1 MNILITGISGFAG
14 SFLAEYILKAQS
26 SIRRLADKAQSLF
39 GTVFS
44 ARESSNLQNI
54 EDQLHLFAG
63 DLSDRGFVK
72 KVLDESCPD
81 LIFHLAAIAFVGES
95 LKNPEKVILNNIQ
108 IQLNLLEEI
117 RAQGLKPKI
126 LIVGSADEYGLVA
139 PADNPLSENQPLLPV
154 SPYGLSKL
162 AQDMMGYVYYKS
174 YGLPIVRVRPF
185 NHIGPRQSSLFVVP
199 AFAKQIAE
207 AEADL
212 AEPTVKVGNLSA
224 KRDFCDVRD
233 MVKAYWLALEKG
245 QIGDVYN
252 LGSGKAYAISWVLET
267 LISYAKIKIKIQK
280 DPSRLRAVDLP
291 VTMCNQQKF
300 AVQTLWKPTFSIEET
315 LLETLNYWREKVKM
329 DAGRK

>member
-26 SIRRLADKAQSLF
+26 SELRAQSLS

-44 ARESSNLQNI
+44 ARESSNLQDI
-54 EDQLHLFAG
+54 QDQLHLFAG
-63 DLSDRGFVK
+63 DLSDRNFVK

-126 LIVGSADEYGLVA
+126 LIVGSADEYGLA
-139 PADNPLSENQPLLPV
+139 KPEDNPLSENQPLLPV

-162 AQDMMGYVYYKS
+162 AQDLMGYVYYKS

-185 NHIGPRQSSLFVVP
+185 NHIGPRQSPQFVVP

-207 AEADL
+207 AEANL
-212 AEPTVKVGNLSA
+212 AEPVVRVGNLSA
-224 KRDFCDVRD
+224 KRDFTDVRD
-233 MVKAYWLALEKG
+233 MVKAYWLALQMEIWVKF
-245 QIGDVYN
+245 I
-252 LGSGKAYAISWVLET
+252 ISV
-267 LISYAKIKIKIQK
+267 
-280 DPSRLRAVDLP
+280 
-291 VTMCNQQKF
+291 
-300 AVQTLWKPTFSIEET
+300 
-315 LLETLNYWREKVKM
+315 REKPM
-329 DAGRK
+329 RSGGS

>member
-26 SIRRLADKAQSLF
+26 SELKAQSLF
-39 GTVFS
+39 CTVFS

-174 YGLPIVRVRPF
+174 FNLPIVRVRPF
-185 NHIGPRQSSLFVVP
+185 NHIGPRQSPQFVVP

-207 AEADL
+207 AEANL
-212 AEPTVKVGNLSA
+212 AEPVVRVGNLSA
-224 KRDFCDVRD
+224 KRDFTDVRD
-233 MVKAYWLALEKG
+233 MVKAYWLALQKG
-245 QIGDVYN
+245 DLGEVYN
-252 LGSGKAYAISWVLET
+252 LGSGKAYEIGWVLKT
-267 LISYAKIKIKIQK
+267 LISMSKKEIRIKI
-280 DPSRLRAVDLP
+280 DPLLLRAVDLP

-300 AVQTLWKPTFSIEET
+300 AAQTSWKPTFSIEET
-315 LLETLNYWREKVKM
+315 LLETLNYWRTKVKQ
-329 DAGRK
+329 

>member
-26 SIRRLADKAQSLF
+26 SIRRLADKAPRLY

-44 ARESSNLQNI
+44 AHESVNLQDI
-54 EDQLHLFAG
+54 QDQLHLFSG

-81 LIFHLAAIAFVGES
+81 LIFHLAAMAFVGES
-95 LKNPEKVILNNIQ
+95 LKNPQKVISNNIQ

-117 RAQGLKPKI
+117 RARDIKPKI
-126 LIVGSADEYGLVA
+126 LIVGSADEYGLVK
-139 PADNPLSENQPLLPV
+139 PEDNPIGESQALLPV

-185 NHIGPRQSSLFVVP
+185 NHIGPRQSPQFVVP

-207 AEADL
+207 AEANL
-212 AEPTVKVGNLSA
+212 TEPVVGVGNLSA
-224 KRDFCDVRD
+224 KRDFTDVRD
-233 MVKAYWLALEKG
+233 MVKAYWLALQKG
-245 QIGDVYN
+245 DLGEVYN
-252 LGSGKAYAISWVLET
+252 LGSGKAYEIGWVLKT
-267 LISYAKIKIKIQK
+267 LISMSKKEIKIKI
-280 DPSRLRAVDLP
+280 DPSRLRAADLP

-300 AVQTLWKPTFSIEET
+300 AAQTSWKPTFSIEET
-315 LLETLNYWREKVKM
+315 LLEILNYWRSEVK
-329 DAGRK
+329 R

>member
-26 SIRRLADKAQSLF
+26 SELRAQSLS

-44 ARESSNLQNI
+44 ARESSNLQDI
-54 EDQLHLFAG
+54 QDQLHLFAG
-63 DLSDRGFVK
+63 DLSDRNFVK

-126 LIVGSADEYGLVA
+126 LIVGSADEYGLA
-139 PADNPLSENQPLLPV
+139 KPEDNPLSENQPLLPV

-162 AQDMMGYVYYKS
+162 AQDLMGYVYYKS

-185 NHIGPRQSSLFVVP
+185 NHIGPRQSPQFVVP

-207 AEADL
+207 AEANL
-212 AEPTVKVGNLSA
+212 AEPVVRVGNLSA
-224 KRDFCDVRD
+224 KRDFTDVRD
-233 MVKAYWLALEKG
+233 MVKAYWLALQKG
-245 QIGDVYN
+245 DLGEVYN
-252 LGSGKAYAISWVLET
+252 LGSGKAYEIGWVLKT
-267 LISYAKIKIKIQK
+267 LISMSKKEIKIKI
-280 DPSRLRAVDLP
+280 DPSLLRAVDLP

-300 AVQTLWKPTFSIEET
+300 AAQTLWKPTFSIEET
-315 LLETLNYWREKVKM
+315 LLDTLNFWRVQINK
-329 DAGRK
+329 

>member
-54 EDQLHLFAG
+54 QDRLHLFSG

-72 KVLDESCPD
+72 KVLDESSPD
-81 LIFHLAAIAFVGES
+81 LIFHLAAMAFVGES
-95 LKNPEKVILNNIQ
+95 LRNPEKVILNNIQ

-117 RAQGLKPKI
+117 RARDIKPKI
-126 LIVGSADEYGLVA
+126 LIVGSADEYGLA
-139 PADNPLSENQPLLPV
+139 KPEDNPLSENQPLLPV

-162 AQDMMGYVYYKS
+162 AQDLMGYVYYKS
-174 YGLPIVRVRPF
+174 FNLPIVRVRPF
-185 NHIGPRQSSLFVVP
+185 NHIGPRQSPQFVVP

-207 AEADL
+207 AEANL
-212 AEPTVKVGNLSA
+212 AEPVVRVGNLSA
-224 KRDFCDVRD
+224 KRDFTDVRD
-233 MVKAYWLALEKG
+233 MVKAYWLALQKG
-245 QIGDVYN
+245 DLGEVYN
-252 LGSGKAYAISWVLET
+252 LGSGKAYEIGWVLKT
-267 LISYAKIKIKIQK
+267 LISMSKKEIKIKI
-280 DPSRLRAVDLP
+280 DPSLLRAVDLP

-300 AVQTLWKPTFSIEET
+300 AAQTLWKPTFSIEET
-315 LLETLNYWREKVKM
+315 LLDTLNFWRVQINK
-329 DAGRK
+329 

>member
-26 SIRRLADKAQSLF
+26 SELKAQSLF

-72 KVLDESCPD
+72 KVLDESSPD
-81 LIFHLAAIAFVGES
+81 LIFHLAAMAFVGES
-95 LKNPEKVILNNIQ
+95 LRNPEKVILNNIQ

-174 YGLPIVRVRPF
+174 FNLPIVRVRPF
-185 NHIGPRQSSLFVVP
+185 NHIGPRQSPQFVVP

-207 AEADL
+207 AEANL
-212 AEPTVKVGNLSA
+212 IKPEVRVGNLSA
-224 KRDFCDVRD
+224 KRDFTDVRD
-233 MVKAYWLALEKG
+233 MVKAYWLALQKG
-245 QIGDVYN
+245 DLGEVYN
-252 LGSGKAYAISWVLET
+252 LGSGKAYEIGWVLKT
-267 LISYAKIKIKIQK
+267 LISMSKKEIKIKI
-280 DPSRLRAVDLP
+280 DPSLLRAVDLP

-300 AVQTLWKPTFSIEET
+300 AAQTLWKPTFSIEET
-315 LLETLNYWREKVKM
+315 LLDTLNFWRVQINK
-329 DAGRK
+329 

>member
-26 SIRRLADKAQSLF
+26 SELKAQSLF

-174 YGLPIVRVRPF
+174 FNLPIVRVRPF
-185 NHIGPRQSSLFVVP
+185 NHIGPRQSPQFVVP

-207 AEADL
+207 AEANL
-212 AEPTVKVGNLSA
+212 IKPEVRVGNLSA
-224 KRDFCDVRD
+224 KRDFTDVRD
-233 MVKAYWLALEKG
+233 MVKAYWLALQKG
-245 QIGDVYN
+245 DLGEVYN
-252 LGSGKAYAISWVLET
+252 LGSGKAYEIGWVLKT
-267 LISYAKIKIKIQK
+267 LISMSKKEIKIKI
-280 DPSRLRAVDLP
+280 DPSLLRAVDLP

-300 AVQTLWKPTFSIEET
+300 AAQTLWKPTFSIEET
-315 LLETLNYWREKVKM
+315 LLDTLNFWRVQINK
-329 DAGRK
+329 

>member
-26 SIRRLADKAQSLF
+26 SELKAQSLF

-174 YGLPIVRVRPF
+174 FNLPIVRVRPF
-185 NHIGPRQSSLFVVP
+185 NHIGPRQSPQFVVP

-207 AEADL
+207 AEANL
-212 AEPTVKVGNLSA
+212 IKPEVRVGNLSA
-224 KRDFCDVRD
+224 KRDFTDVRD
-233 MVKAYWLALEKG
+233 MVKAYWLALQKG
-245 QIGDVYN
+245 DLGEVYN
-252 LGSGKAYAISWVLET
+252 LGSGKAYEIGWVLKT
-267 LISYAKIKIKIQK
+267 LISMSKKEIRIKI

-300 AVQTLWKPTFSIEET
+300 AAQTLWKPTFSIEET
-315 LLETLNYWREKVKM
+315 LLDTLNFWRVQINK
-329 DAGRK
+329 

>member
-26 SIRRLADKAQSLF
+26 SELKAQSLF

-154 SPYGLSKL
+154 SPYGFSKL
-162 AQDMMGYVYYKS
+162 AQDLMGYVYYKS

>member
-26 SIRRLADKAQSLF
+26 SELKAQSLF

-174 YGLPIVRVRPF
+174 FNLPIVRVRPF
-185 NHIGPRQSSLFVVP
+185 NHIGPRQSPQFVVP

-207 AEADL
+207 AEANL
-212 AEPTVKVGNLSA
+212 AEPVVRVGNLSA
-224 KRDFCDVRD
+224 KRDFTDVRD
-233 MVKAYWLALEKG
+233 MVKAYWLALQKG
-245 QIGDVYN
+245 DLGEVYN
-252 LGSGKAYAISWVLET
+252 LGSGKAYEIGWVLKT
-267 LISYAKIKIKIQK
+267 LISMSKKEIRIKI
-280 DPSRLRAVDLP
+280 DPSRLRAADLP

-300 AVQTLWKPTFSIEET
+300 AAQTFWKPTFSIEET
-315 LLETLNYWREKVKM
+315 LLETLNYWRTKVKQ
-329 DAGRK
+329 

>member
-54 EDQLHLFAG
+54 QDRLHLFSG

-72 KVLDESCPD
+72 KVLDESSPD
-81 LIFHLAAIAFVGES
+81 LIFHLAAMAFVGES
-95 LKNPEKVILNNIQ
+95 LRNPEKVILNNIQ

-117 RAQGLKPKI
+117 RARDIKPKI
-126 LIVGSADEYGLVA
+126 LIVGSADEYGLA
-139 PADNPLSENQPLLPV
+139 KPEDNPLSENQPLLPV

-174 YGLPIVRVRPF
+174 FNLPIVRVRPF
-185 NHIGPRQSSLFVVP
+185 NHIGPRQSPQFVVP

-207 AEADL
+207 AEANL
-212 AEPTVKVGNLSA
+212 AEPVVRVGNLSA
-224 KRDFCDVRD
+224 KRDFTDVRD
-233 MVKAYWLALEKG
+233 MVKAYWLALQKG
-245 QIGDVYN
+245 DLGEVYN
-252 LGSGKAYAISWVLET
+252 LGSGKAYEIGWVLKT
-267 LISYAKIKIKIQK
+267 LISMSKKEIKIKI
-280 DPSRLRAVDLP
+280 DPSLLRAVDLP

-300 AVQTLWKPTFSIEET
+300 AAQTLWKPTFSIEET
-315 LLETLNYWREKVKM
+315 LLDTLNFWRVQINK
-329 DAGRK
+329 